1 MMHDDGQ
8 HVEGLEEADVV
19 LVGVSRT
26 SKTPTSIYLANRG
39 VRTANVPLV
48 PGIPLPHQL
57 ETLVK
62 PLVVSLHATPERL
75 IQVRQNRL
83 LSMGDRDNDVYIDR
97 QAVTDEVA
105 FARKL
110 SAKFNWALLD
120 VTRRSIEETA
130 AAILK
135 LVADRQRH
143 RFSE

>member
-8 HVEGLEEADVV
+8 HVEAWKEADVV

-26 SKTPTSIYLANRG
+26 SKPDLDLSRQPRHPHRERPAGAGHPDPASTGDAEEAAGTSAY
-39 VRTANVPLV
+39 
-48 PGIPLPHQL
+48 
-57 ETLVK
+57 
-62 PLVVSLHATPERL
+62 ATPERL

-83 LSMGDRDNDVYIDR
+83 LSMGDRDNDTYIDR

-105 FARKL
+105 FARRL
-110 SAKFNWALLD
+110 SAKFNWAQLD

-135 LVADRQRH
+135 LFTDRQRQ
-143 RFSE
+143 RISE